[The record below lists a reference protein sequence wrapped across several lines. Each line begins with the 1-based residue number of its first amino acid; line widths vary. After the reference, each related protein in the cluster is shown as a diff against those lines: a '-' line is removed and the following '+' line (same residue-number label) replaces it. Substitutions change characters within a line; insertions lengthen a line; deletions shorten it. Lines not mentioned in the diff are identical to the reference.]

1 MGGTNT
7 MSEETS
13 SLQQRFRHAV
23 PHSKYTNCRN
33 HKLTFAFVHMLRNKE
48 LKLLADVDA
57 LFLSLWKMMK
67 YSSVKAAIFK
77 EAQNVLNQR
86 HLKILKA
93 APTRWLSHGEASKW
107 VITRFGPLVNAL
119 DTLYNEKRDTEL
131 EGFQD
136 TFLNPDV
143 ILMLLLLA
151 DTLHHVNRF
160 SIFSQTKNLAY
171 SDISPKF

>member
-1 MGGTNT
+1 ML
-7 MSEETS
+7 M
-13 SLQQRFRHAV
+13 
-23 PHSKYTNCRN
+23 HSFFPYGKWWSIP
-33 HKLTFAFVHMLRNKE
+33 L
-48 LKLLADVDA
+48 
-57 LFLSLWKMMK
+57 
-67 YSSVKAAIFK
+67 VKAAIFK

-93 APTRWLSHGEASKW
+93 APTRWLSHGEASER
-107 VITRFGPLVNAL
+107 VIARFGPLVNAL

-160 SIFSQTKNLAY
+160 SMFSQTKNLAY